1 MHRVFTHRYKDIV
14 DCERITVYSFSGE
27 KQVSSFRTTHHSATF
42 LKLIEELDSADT
54 AATPSTASDVRKRK
68 MSVRKKS
75 IQGGLGFMD
84 GEGEG
89 GMYGEDEEEGEEE
102 DGLIKDKR
110 KSKQEAR
117 RLKKERRKKEVRGI
131 TLKKFLN

>member
-1 MHRVFTHRYKDIV
+1 M

-27 KQVSSFRTTHHSATF
+27 KQVSSFRTTHPSATF
-42 LKLIEELDSADT
+42 LKLIEELNTADT
-54 AATPSTASDVRKRK
+54 AATPWTATDAKKRK
-68 MSVRKKS
+68 ISVRRKS
-75 IQGGLGFMD
+75 VQGGLGFSD

-89 GMYGEDEEEGEEE
+89 GVSEEDKDGEEEGA
-102 DGLIKDKR
+102 GLFQDKR

-131 TLKKFLN
+131 TLITYVCKHGT